1 MHRASRRRLVA
12 CALAAALSAALQQT
26 AGAVTTVRE
35 RALEGSS
42 YVVSQQ
48 RASGAICAFS
58 CVGSTADAIE
68 SLVAAQTAPRAVRN
82 ALSYL
87 RGQVERGHAGG
98 VGLRAKIVMAA
109 VAGGA
114 DPRSFGGTNLVA
126 AIRAAEGDN
135 GRFGS
140 AAVFDQALA
149 ILALRAAGVDAS
161 TPALHWLASA
171 QCDDGGWQYDEP
183 ASADDNQHC
192 LSTVD
197 PGGDFFTSDSNTTS
211 LAVQVLRTGSRV
223 NHALSFLTTLR
234 DGSAGWG
241 YSQCCTTTDTNSTAM
256 VIQAYVAAGVAVPS
270 GGFAAL
276 RELQLACGAWPYQ
289 GDGSADIGG
298 TIGAILGILRQ
309 TLPVPQLDPA
319 YPLPAAQ
326 SCT

>member
-1 MHRASRRRLVA
+1 MHLASRRRLVA
-12 CALAAALSAALQQT
+12 CALAAALSAAIPQT
-26 AGAVTTVRE
+26 AGALTANRQ

-48 RASGAICAFS
+48 RANGAICAFS
-58 CVGSTADAIE
+58 CIGSTADAIE
-68 SLVAAQTAPRAVRN
+68 ALVAARTAPRAVRK
-82 ALSYL
+82 ALTYL
-87 RGQVERGHAGG
+87 RGQVERGHGAG

-126 AIRAAEGDN
+126 AIRVTEGAD

-149 ILALRAAGVDAS
+149 ILALRAAGVGAS
-161 TPALHWLASA
+161 DQALQWLASA

-183 ASADDNQHC
+183 AAATENQHC
-192 LSTVD
+192 RSTVD

-211 LAVQVLRTGSRV
+211 LAVQVLRGGGRV
-223 NHALSFLTTLR
+223 NDALTFLSTLR
-234 DGSAGWG
+234 DGSEGWG

-256 VIQAYVAAGVAVPS
+256 AIQAYVAAGAAVPS
-270 GGFAAL
+270 GGFATL
-276 RELQLACGAWPYQ
+276 GELQHGCGAWPYQ
-289 GDGSADIGG
+289 AGGPADIGG

-309 TLPVPQLDPA
+309 ALPVRQLDAA
-319 YPLPAAQ
+319 YPLPPAHA
-326 SCT
+326 CG

>member
-1 MHRASRRRLVA
+1 MHLASRRRLVA
-12 CALAAALSAALQQT
+12 CALAAALSAAIPQT
-26 AGAVTTVRE
+26 AGAVTSNRE

-42 YVVSQQ
+42 YIVSQQ

-58 CVGSTADAIE
+58 CIGSTADAIE
-68 SLVAAQTAPRAVRN
+68 SLVAARTAPRAVRN
-82 ALSYL
+82 ALAYL
-87 RGQVERGHAGG
+87 RGQVERGHGGG

-126 AIRAAEGDN
+126 AIRLTEGDD

-149 ILALRAAGVDAS
+149 ILALRAAGVTAS
-161 TPALHWLASA
+161 TQAVHWLATA

-192 LSTVD
+192 TSTVD
-197 PGGDFFTSDSNTTS
+197 PGGDFFSSDSNTTS
-211 LAVQVLRTGSRV
+211 LAVQVLRSGSRV
-223 NHALSFLTTLR
+223 NDALSFLTTLR
-234 DGSAGWG
+234 DGTEGWG

-256 VIQAYVAAGVAVPS
+256 VIQAYVAAGAAVPA

-276 RELQLACGAWPYQ
+276 RQLQLGCGAWPYQ
-289 GDGSADIGG
+289 AGGPADVGG

-309 TLPVPQLDPA
+309 RLPVPQLDAA
-319 YPLPAAQ
+319 YPLPPAKA
-326 SCT
+326 CA

>member
-1 MHRASRRRLVA
+1 MHLASIRRFVA
-12 CALAAALSAALQQT
+12 YALAAALSLALPQA
-26 AGAVTTVRE
+26 AGAVTANRE
-35 RALEGSS
+35 RALQGSS

-68 SLVAAQTAPRAVRN
+68 SLVAAQTAPRAIRN
-82 ALSYL
+82 ALTYL
-87 RGQVERGHAGG
+87 SGQVERGHVHG
-98 VGLRAKIVMAA
+98 VGLRAKVLMAA
-109 VAGGA
+109 VAAGK
-114 DPRSFGGTNLVA
+114 DPRSFGGQNLVA
-126 AIRAAEGDN
+126 AIRLSEDAD

-149 ILALRAAGVDAS
+149 LLALRAAGVTPS
-161 TPALHWLASA
+161 TQARHWLASA
-171 QCDDGGWQYDEP
+171 QCGDGGWQYDEP
-183 ASADDNQHC
+183 ASLSDNQHC

-197 PGGDFFTSDSNTTS
+197 PGTDYFTSDSNTTS

-223 NHALSFLTTLR
+223 NDALSFLTTLR

-256 VIQAYVAAGVAVPS
+256 VIQAYVAAGVTVPS

-276 RELQLACGAWPYQ
+276 RQLQLVCGAWPYQ
-289 GDGSADIGG
+289 AGGPADIGG

-309 TLPVPQLDPA
+309 TLPVPQLDA
-319 YPLPAAQ
+319 VYPLPPAG
-326 SCT
+326 SCA

>member
-1 MHRASRRRLVA
+1 MNRASRRRLVA
-12 CALAAALSAALQQT
+12 CALAAALSAALPQT
-26 AGAVTTVRE
+26 AGAVTTARE
-35 RALEGSS
+35 RALDGSS
-42 YVVSQQ
+42 YAVSQQ
-48 RASGAICAFS
+48 RANGAICAFS

-68 SLVAAQTAPRAVRN
+68 SLVAARTAPRAVRN

-87 RGQVERGHAGG
+87 GGQVERGHVHG
-98 VGLRAKIVMAA
+98 VGLRAKVVMAA

-114 DPRSFGGTNLVA
+114 HPRSFGGTNLVA
-126 AIRAAEGDN
+126 AIRVTEGDD
-135 GRFGS
+135 GRFGA

-161 TPALHWLASA
+161 SRALRWLASA
-171 QCDDGGWQYDEP
+171 QCADGGWQYDHP

-192 LSTVD
+192 LSSMD

-211 LAVQVLRTGSRV
+211 LAVQVLRTGTRV
-223 NHALSFLTTLR
+223 NHALTFLTTLR

-256 VIQAYVAAGVAVPS
+256 VIQAYVAAGVAVPT

-276 RELQLACGAWPYQ
+276 RQLQLDCGAWPYQ
-289 GDGSADIGG
+289 AGGPADIGG

-319 YPLPAAQ
+319 YPLPTAQ
-326 SCT
+326 SCA